1 MTPDIALVLVL
12 LLAAMVLFSFE
23 WLSIDVVTLG
33 LIATLVLTGI
43 LTPPEAFSGFAN
55 EVIII
60 LASVFV
66 ISGTLIK
73 TGVMDWLA
81 QFIYRLGQRHEHQ
94 LLTCFMSLGAAL
106 SAFFSNTSATAI
118 LMPTA
123 MEVSRKAEISP
134 SRILMPL
141 AFASILGGTC
151 TLIGTSTN
159 MAGSSMVAKL
169 GLEPFSLFEFAGIG
183 LILALVGIVYMVLFG
198 YRLIPARRPTQLTED
213 YGLPGFLTVLVP
225 AEGSPAIGTA
235 LGALELDQLG
245 LTPLA
250 VIKEGKRLSAHP
262 LRKVRADTRI
272 VVKGSPQALMR
283 CKAHPAFAIEADVH
297 FADADLS
304 QDEMAIGEAV
314 LMPQSHLVGQTL
326 KQLDFYHRFSLTVLA
341 IYRRG
346 QAYPAQIENMR
357 FKVGDVLLLQGLR
370 ENVDRL
376 KGNLDLWGL
385 VHIER
390 RAPTKRQGIT
400 ALAALGLAILLG
412 STGVIALSITL
423 LVAALTLVVM
433 RCITMED
440 AYTMIEWRLLI
451 LIAGMTSFGFALQK
465 TGAADYLAQLI
476 VASTLPLG
484 LYATLTMFCVATVLL
499 TQPMS
504 NAAAALAILPVAVA
518 TADLLGVNP
527 RSMAIL
533 VTLSAS
539 LSFITPL
546 EPASLLVYGPGKYH
560 FSDFMRAGLPL
571 TVLMVGLLVWLVP
584 VFWPLQ

>member
-12 LLAAMVLFSFE
+12 LLAAMVFFSFE
-23 WLSIDVVTLG
+23 WLSVDVVTLG
-33 LIATLVLTGI
+33 LIAILVLTGI

-60 LASVFV
+60 LASVFI

-73 TGVMDWLA
+73 TGIMDWFA
-81 QFIYRLGQRHEHQ
+81 QLIYRLGRRHEHQ
-94 LLTCFMSLGAAL
+94 LLTWFMSLAAAL

-123 MEVSRKAEISP
+123 MEVARKAEISP

-141 AFASILGGTC
+141 AYASILGGTC

-159 MAGSSMVAKL
+159 MAGSSMVTKL
-169 GLEPFSLFEFAGIG
+169 GLEPYSFFEFAGIG
-183 LILALVGIVYMVLFG
+183 LVLALVGIVYMLLFG
-198 YRLIPARRPTQLTED
+198 YRLIPARRPTELTKD

-225 AEGSPAIGTA
+225 TDGSPAIGEA
-235 LGALELDQLG
+235 LGDLKLDQLG

-250 VIKEGKRLSAHP
+250 VVKEGKRLSAHP
-262 LRKVRADTRI
+262 LRKVREDTRI
-272 VVKGSPQALMR
+272 IVKGSPQALMR
-283 CKAHPAFAIEADVH
+283 SKADPAFAIEADAH

-304 QDEMAIGEAV
+304 RDEMAIGEAV

-326 KQLDFYHRFSLTVLA
+326 RQLDFYHRFALTVLA
-341 IYRRG
+341 VYRRG

-357 FKVGDVLLLQGLR
+357 FKVGDVLLLQGLK
-370 ENVDRL
+370 ENLDRL
-376 KGNLDLWGL
+376 KGNKDLWGL
-385 VHIER
+385 VQVETH
-390 RAPTKRQGIT
+390 APTKRQGIA

-412 STGVIALSITL
+412 STGVIPLSIAL
-423 LVAALTLVVM
+423 LVAALSLVIM
-433 RCITMED
+433 RCVTMED

-465 TGAADYLAQLI
+465 TGAADYLAQLV

-518 TADLLGVNP
+518 TADLLGINP

-539 LSFITPL
+539 LSFTTPL
-546 EPASLLVYGPGKYH
+546 EPASLLVYGPGKYR

-571 TVLMVGLLVWLVP
+571 TVLMIGLLVWLVP
-584 VFWPLQ
+584 VFWPL